1 MKYPRMLETHPLA
14 CKENQIL
21 GDHYRFTVLTES
33 LVRMEYSP
41 SGHFEDRATQ
51 VVLNRNFPAVSF
63 DTAESEEELLIVTQK
78 LRLSYQK
85 NRPFT
90 PHTLS
95 VRLPGQY
102 GSWRFGETDGNLKGT
117 ARTLDEVNGACELEN
132 GLFSMRGSA
141 ALDDSKSLVF
151 TDDGFVAPRA
161 HEEQDVYFFGY
172 GSSFHEGVK
181 DFYRLCGKT
190 PMLPRFALG
199 NWWSRYHAYSEESY
213 LALMDAFEQEQV
225 PFSVGIIDMDWHY
238 VQEVDPKYGDGWTGF
253 SWNPRYFPNPS
264 RFLDALHRKG
274 MKTALNL
281 HPADG
286 VRAFEDRYPDLAK
299 AMGMDPKTEQP
310 IPFDA
315 ADPAFLEAYFTH
327 ILHPMEEEG
336 VDFWWID
343 WQQGTQTK
351 IEGLDPLWVLN
362 HCHFLDSA
370 KNNKRPMTFSRYAGP
385 GSHRYPIGFS
395 GDTVITWE
403 SLQFQPKFTATAA
416 NIGYG
421 WWSHDIGGHMNG
433 YKNDELETR
442 WYQLGVF
449 SPINRLHSTNNPFNG
464 KEPWRFDSK
473 ARAVMDRFL
482 RLRHRLI
489 PYLYTMNARAYEED
503 RPICEPL
510 YYEYPAECPKASYRA
525 YDFENEY
532 WFGSE
537 LLAAPITTP
546 ELPGIDRAAQSV
558 WLPNGDWFDFFTGL
572 HYTGGRTITC
582 YRKLDSFPLFAKAG
596 AIVPMTAEIFGDA
609 FLQNP
614 KTLHLKCFAG
624 ADRTF
629 TLYEDDNETDAYQHG
644 DAVRTRFEQRW
655 TEGKLVLHPAEGN
668 RRLLPE
674 TRSYTLE
681 FVGYDRLPQQVLVN
695 GTAHAPQWVA
705 CTDGIE
711 PTHAGSVLVLS
722 DIPTDA
728 VVEICFDAPP
738 ALSANETTA
747 LLFDFLNEAEI
758 SFDLKTQIYNLLTT
772 PHSLAHRLSALAG
785 MQLDADLTRCLT
797 ELLTADA

>member
-1 MKYPRMLETHPLA
+1 
-14 CKENQIL
+14 
-21 GDHYRFTVLTES
+21 
-33 LVRMEYSP
+33 
-41 SGHFEDRATQ
+41 
-51 VVLNRNFPAVSF
+51 
-63 DTAESEEELLIVTQK
+63 
-78 LRLSYQK
+78 
-85 NRPFT
+85 
-90 PHTLS
+90 
-95 VRLPGQY
+95 
-102 GSWRFGETDGNLKGT
+102 
-117 ARTLDEVNGACELEN
+117 
-132 GLFSMRGSA
+132 
-141 ALDDSKSLVF
+141 
-151 TDDGFVAPRA
+151 
-161 HEEQDVYFFGY
+161 
-172 GSSFHEGVK
+172 
-181 DFYRLCGKT
+181 
-190 PMLPRFALG
+190 
-199 NWWSRYHAYSEESY
+199 
-213 LALMDAFEQEQV
+213 
-225 PFSVGIIDMDWHY
+225 MDWHY

-558 WLPNGDWFDFFTGL
+558 WLPNGDCLISSPGFT
-572 HYTGGRTITC
+572 TPADAPSPVTASSIP
-582 YRKLDSFPLFAKAG
+582 SPLFAKAG

-629 TLYEDDNETDAYQHG
+629 TLYEG
-644 DAVRTRFEQRW
+644 RQR
-655 TEGKLVLHPAEGN
+655 N
-668 RRLLPE
+668 RRLPTWRCGAHPLRTALDGRE
-674 TRSYTLE
+674 TRPASGRRQPPSSARNPLLYAGVCRLRPSAAAGAGQRYRPCSA
-681 FVGYDRLPQQVLVN
+681 VGRL
-695 GTAHAPQWVA
+695 
-705 CTDGIE
+705 
-711 PTHAGSVLVLS
+711 
-722 DIPTDA
+722 
-728 VVEICFDAPP
+728 
-738 ALSANETTA
+738 
-747 LLFDFLNEAEI
+747 
-758 SFDLKTQIYNLLTT
+758 
-772 PHSLAHRLSALAG
+772 HR
-785 MQLDADLTRCLT
+785 RH
-797 ELLTADA
+797 